1 MSDIE
6 HSQDSAGIEELLSS
20 VERPG
25 NYCAL
30 GRLFAA
36 MPVVAVESV
45 GALSFPVPEGQVRA
59 LMSVAERAPYGKGP
73 DTVVDTSVRDCWQ
86 IDAAKV
92 RLGGSAWPGT
102 FARILETAARGLGC
116 PEDRLEARLYKLLVY
131 GEGGFFSGHRD
142 TEKAAGMVATLCIS
156 LPTTGSGGELIVR
169 HGNRETTIDM
179 RAEEPSELAFAAFY
193 ADCAHETRRV
203 TSGHRLSVVY
213 NLCLQ
218 PDDTRTPRK
227 APDYSDVAERIAHR
241 LAARGPVEDTTKST
255 APAIV
260 WLLEHEYSPAGLSF
274 HALKNSDDAVAR
286 TLGLAADRADWAL
299 QAAVVHIEEEGTAE
313 IGGEPIGY
321 WEGPTD
327 RVRGVKM
334 GEVFEGA
341 RWLADWVGRD
351 GEALHFGKIPLDV
364 AELLPRGALDD
375 AEPDEL
381 RLHEA
386 SGNEGVS
393 LEHAYR
399 RAALVMWPRTATLD
413 VIAWGSTAAAVALVE
428 DHLGGDGSPAGAGSE
443 ELLSRLVDLWT
454 SSDSQDDPDARDA
467 MLRLLAATGRAVPAV
482 RFLREILLVDYD
494 GSENADLPPVLELV
508 GPANAANFLT
518 ELAPRALPSHPE
530 ETIALLRSACAR
542 LLSTEDPLWP
552 PALRQSANALLSALP
567 AAFVNED
574 DEDRVAWPPP
584 RRVSLS
590 ASATAEL
597 FLLAQQCGLAQ
608 EAEAAAAI
616 VVDHPRAVTPD
627 RTLPAALAEM
637 RTQAGMAGC
646 KPYLTLWRRAADA
659 LLERSAMPPE
669 APQDWAIAANLPC
682 GCELCER
689 LRTFC
694 EDPVAR
700 VARYPLRKDLRK
712 HLHREIDQ
720 GRLDLFHQTERRG
733 SPFTLVCTKNR
744 ASHERRLV
752 EYREDVVY
760 MRSLIESVPD
770 GVSTT
775 EAEAALER
783 LREACA
789 ASYQTALAFFGRDA
803 NRTLC

>member
-1 MSDIE
+1 MSNIE
-6 HSQDSAGIEELLSS
+6 YGQDSAEIEELLSS

-36 MPVVAVESV
+36 MPVVSVDGV

-59 LMSVAERAPYGKGP
+59 LMSVAERAPYGRGP

-86 IDAAKV
+86 IDATKV

-102 FARILETAARGLGC
+102 FAQILEAAAHGLGC
-116 PEDRLEARLYKLLVY
+116 PEDRLEAQLYKLLVY
-131 GEGGFFSGHRD
+131 DEGGFFSGHRD
-142 TEKAAGMVATLCIS
+142 TEKAPGMVATLCIS
-156 LPTTGSGGELIVR
+156 LPTAGSGGDLIVR
-169 HGNRETTIDM
+169 HGDRETTIDL

-193 ADCAHETRRV
+193 ADCTHETRRV

-213 NLCLQ
+213 NLCLH
-218 PDDTRTPRK
+218 PDDKRTPRI
-227 APDYSDVAERIAHR
+227 APDYSDVAERIANR
-241 LAARGPVEDTTKST
+241 FVARGSGEGRTRSV

-260 WLLEHEYSPAGLSF
+260 WMLEHEYSPAGLSF
-274 HALKNSDDAVAR
+274 NALKNGDDAVAR

-299 QAAVVHIEEEGTAE
+299 QAAVVHIEEEGSAE
-313 IGGEPIGY
+313 IRGEPIGY
-321 WEGPTD
+321 WDRPTD
-327 RVRGVKM
+327 HIRDVKM
-334 GEVFEGA
+334 GEVFSGA

-351 GEALHFGKIPLDV
+351 GEALPFGKIPLDV
-364 AELLPRGALDD
+364 AELLPQRALDH

-413 VIAWGSTAAAVALVE
+413 VIAWGSTAAAVAWVE
-428 DHLGGDGSPAGAGSE
+428 DHLGGDGSPAEAGAE

-454 SSDSQDDPDARDA
+454 SSDSQDDPDARGA

-508 GPANAANFLT
+508 GPPDATNFLT

-542 LLSTEDPLWP
+542 LLSTEDPLWQS
-552 PALRQSANALLSALP
+552 ALRKSASALLDALP
-567 AAFVNED
+567 AAFANQDGD
-574 DEDRVAWPPP
+574 DRAVWPPA
-584 RRVSLS
+584 RRVSLN

-597 FLLAQQCGLAQ
+597 FLLAQQCGLTQ
-608 EAEAAAAI
+608 EAEAAAMI
-616 VVDHPRAVTPD
+616 VVSHPRAVTTD

-637 RTQAGMAGC
+637 RTWMGMAGS
-646 KPYLTLWRRAADA
+646 KPYLTLWCRAADA
-659 LLERSAMPPE
+659 LLERSATPPE
-669 APQDWAIAANLPC
+669 APQDWAIEANLPC

-720 GRLDLFHQTERRG
+720 GGLDLFHQTERRG

-752 EYREDVVY
+752 EYREDVAY

-770 GVSTT
+770 GSASETK
-775 EAEAALER
+775 AALER

-789 ASYQTALAFFGRDA
+789 AS
-803 NRTLC
+803 

>member
-1 MSDIE
+1 MSNIE
-6 HSQDSAGIEELLSS
+6 YGQDSAEIEELLSS

-36 MPVVAVESV
+36 MPVVSV
-45 GALSFPVPEGQVRA
+45 DGVGQLSFPVPEGQVRA
-59 LMSVAERAPYGKGP
+59 LMSVAERAPYGRGA

-86 IDAAKV
+86 IDAGKF
-92 RLGGSAWPGT
+92 RLGGSAWPAT
-102 FARILETAARGLGC
+102 FAQILETVAHGLGC
-116 PEDRLEARLYKLLVY
+116 PEDRIEARLYKLLVY
-131 GEGGFFSGHRD
+131 NEGGFFSGHRD
-142 TEKAAGMVATLCIS
+142 TEKAPGMIATLCIS
-156 LPTTGSGGELIVR
+156 LPTTGSGGDLIVR
-169 HGNRETTIDM
+169 HGGRETMIDM

-193 ADCAHETRRV
+193 ADCTHETRRV

-218 PDDTRTPRK
+218 PGDTRTPRT
-227 APDYSDVAERIAHR
+227 APDYSDIAERIAHR
-241 LAARGPVEDTTKST
+241 LAGRRSAKGTTGSD

-274 HALKNSDDAVAR
+274 DTLKNGDDAVAR
-286 TLGLAADRADWAL
+286 TLGLAADRADWAF

-313 IGGEPIGY
+313 FRGEPIGY

-327 RVRGVKM
+327 GVRDMKI
-334 GEVFEGA
+334 GEVFRGA

-351 GEALHFGKIPLDV
+351 GEALFFGKIPLDV
-364 AELLPRGALDD
+364 AELLPTGALDD

-393 LEHAYR
+393 LERAYR

-413 VIAWGSTAAAVALVE
+413 VIAWGSTAAAVAWVE
-428 DHLGGDGSPAGAGSE
+428 AHLDGNVSPVGAGAEG
-443 ELLSRLVDLWT
+443 LLSRLVDLWT
-454 SSDSQDDPDARDA
+454 SSDSPDGSAARGA
-467 MLRLLAATGRAVPAV
+467 MLRLLVAAGRAVPAI
-482 RFLREILLVDYD
+482 RFLREILLVEYD

-508 GPANAANFLT
+508 GPPDAAEFLT
-518 ELAPRALPSHPE
+518 ALAPRALPKHPE
-530 ETIALLRSACAR
+530 ETIALLRSVCAR
-542 LLSTEDPLWP
+542 LLNTEDSPWQSALRKSASELLDALPTAFANEDGDDRAVWP
-552 PALRQSANALLSALP
+552 PARRMSLNANA
-567 AAFVNED
+567 
-574 DEDRVAWPPP
+574 
-584 RRVSLS
+584 
-590 ASATAEL
+590 TAGL
-597 FLLAQQCGLAQ
+597 FLIAQQCGLTQ
-608 EAEAAAAI
+608 EAEAAALV
-616 VVDHPRAVTPD
+616 VVDHPGAVTPD
-627 RTLPAALAEM
+627 RTLPTALAEM
-637 RTQAGMAGC
+637 RTWTGMAGS
-646 KPYLTLWRRAADA
+646 KPYLTLWCCAADA
-659 LLERSAMPPE
+659 LLERSATPPE
-669 APQDWAIAANLPC
+669 APQDWAIAANLSC

-744 ASHERRLV
+744 ASHDRRLV
-752 EYREDVVY
+752 EYREDVAC

-770 GVSTT
+770 GVSAT
-775 EAEAALER
+775 EAEAAMER
-783 LREACA
+783 LRKAYA
-789 ASYQTALAFFGRDA
+789 AS
-803 NRTLC
+803 